1 MKITINNNEHEFK
14 FSFLA
19 IRELEKVTGKKLNEV
34 LKGMEEISNAGLDF
48 SIVLDIAYCGLK
60 FTSNPKTIEEVGEL
74 LDNGSKKDLEAIL
87 TGFMDGINK
96 YLQVDPNSN
105 SQAS

>member
-19 IRELEKVTGKKLNEV
+19 IRELEKVTGKKLNEL
-34 LKGMEEISNAGLDF
+34 LKEMEEISNTGLDF
-48 SIVLDIAYCGLK
+48 GIVLDIAYCGLK

-74 LDNGSKKDLEAIL
+74 LDNGNRSDLEAIL
-87 TGFMDGINK
+87 KGFMDGIQK
-96 YLQVDPNSN
+96 YLQVDPNLN

>member
-19 IRELEKVTGKKLNEV
+19 IRELEKITGKKLNEL
-34 LKGMEEISNAGLDF
+34 LKEMEEISNTGLDF
-48 SIVLDIAYCGLK
+48 GIVLDIAYCGLK

-74 LDNGSKKDLEAIL
+74 LDNGNKNDLEAIL
-87 TGFMDGINK
+87 KGFMEGIHK
-96 YLQVDPNSN
+96 YLQIDPNLN

>member
-1 MKITINNNEHEFK
+1 MKITINNNEHDFK

-19 IRELEKVTGKKLNEV
+19 IRELEKITGKKLNEL
-34 LKGMEEISNAGLDF
+34 LKEMEEISNTGLDF
-48 SIVLDIAYCGLK
+48 GIVLDIAYCGLK

-74 LDNGSKKDLEAIL
+74 LDNGNKNDLEAIL
-87 TGFMDGINK
+87 KGFMEGIHK
-96 YLQVDPNSN
+96 YLQIDPNLN

>member
-19 IRELEKVTGKKLNEV
+19 IRELEKVTGKKLNEL
-34 LKGMEEISNAGLDF
+34 LKEMEEISNTGLDF
-48 SIVLDIAYCGLK
+48 GIVLDIAYCGLK
-60 FTSNPKTIEEVGEL
+60 FTSNSKTIEEVGEL
-74 LDNGSKKDLEAIL
+74 LDNGNKNDLEAIL
-87 TGFMDGINK
+87 KGFMEGIHK
-96 YLQVDPNSN
+96 YLQIDPNLN

>member
-19 IRELEKVTGKKLNEV
+19 IRELEKVTGKKLNDV
-34 LKGMEEISNAGLDF
+34 LTEMAEISNNGLDF
-48 SIVLDIAYCGLK
+48 GIVLDIAYCGLK
-60 FTSNPKTIEEVGEL
+60 FTSSPKTIEEVGEL
-74 LDNGSKKDLEAIL
+74 LDNGNRKDLEAIL
-87 TGFMDGINK
+87 TGFMEGIHK
-96 YLQVDPNSN
+96 YLQIDPNLN

>member
-19 IRELEKVTGKKLNEV
+19 ISELEKQTGRKLNEI
-34 LKGMEEISNAGLDF
+34 LTEMSDISKTGLDF
-48 SIVLDIAYCGLK
+48 SLILSIAYCGLK
-60 FTSNPKTIEEVGEL
+60 FTKNPKTMEEVGTL
-74 LDNGSKKDLEAIL
+74 LDDGSRMDLESIIK
-87 TGFMDGINK
+87 GFMDGINK
-96 YLQVDPNSN
+96 YLQVDPNLS

>member
-19 IRELEKVTGKKLNEV
+19 IRELEKVTGKKLNEL
-34 LKGMEEISNAGLDF
+34 LKEMEEISNTGLDF
-48 SIVLDIAYCGLK
+48 GIILDIAYCGLK
-60 FTSNPKTIEEVGEL
+60 YTSNSKTIEEVGEL
-74 LDNGSKKDLEAIL
+74 LDNGNKNDLEAIL
-87 TGFMDGINK
+87 KGFMEGIHK
-96 YLQVDPNSN
+96 YLQIDPNLN